1 MSTRSN
7 AICKTL
13 HNSIVFVP
21 VIKFVFFPLNSGG
34 RKQWESPCRWRNVTF
49 CLNPLPGLFET
60 ANESLLFSG
69 GSVLEKVSV
78 MKLLFFILT
87 LLEPPSPFEINI
99 QKLLIKNPPPHPPL
113 EQDKQIWGCVCS
125 LLAHPI
131 LYFNDFTST
140 SEKKKKNARWH
151 DAAECDIK
159 RWRQDIAGGEWGEKW
174 RWQEGLSVSQ
184 RRS

>member
-21 VIKFVFFPLNSGG
+21 VIKFVFFPLDSGG

-60 ANESLLFSG
+60 ANESVLFSG

-140 SEKKKKNARWH
+140 SEKKKKREMARCSRMWH
-151 DAAECDIK
+151 K
-159 RWRQDIAGGEWGEKW
+159 KMKTRHSWGW
-174 RWQEGLSVSQ
+174 V
-184 RRS
+184 RREVAVARGAVCISET

>member
-21 VIKFVFFPLNSGG
+21 VIKFVFFPLDSGG

-140 SEKKKKNARWH
+140 SEKKKKKREMARCSRMWH
-151 DAAECDIK
+151 K
-159 RWRQDIAGGEWGEKW
+159 KMKTRHSWGW
-174 RWQEGLSVSQ
+174 V
-184 RRS
+184 RREVAVARGAVCISEA